1 MAPYGSLWL
10 PMAPCG
16 SLQFLFNTVLEN
28 IETAAI
34 YEMNRTQAIILHKG
48 HGKDKNVSSSY
59 GTISSCPFMAK
70 SVDMYLGHLS
80 KDDWKEKQAET
91 QFQGDGMSH
100 ELASLLLTSTIH
112 HSLSAKK
119 PIFVLLLDA
128 RSAFDLVLRQILVRQ
143 LFLDTKPDQRI
154 RYWDLRLSHRTTF
167 CLWDNQLMG
176 PIHDERG
183 VEQGGTNSTDFY
195 KTYNNEQISSAQM
208 SEFGIPMGSVKVAG
222 IGLADDTALVS
233 NDIAELQHLLQ
244 LTLNYCE
251 KYQVEL
257 SAVKTKL
264 LTFSAMDSDYVK
276 YSKLISPIHIGTTQI
291 PSVDFAEHVG
301 VLRAVSGNLPHIQQR
316 LVSHRKALG
325 AILSSGMARRH
336 RANPLASLRADKIFG
351 TPRLFSGLA
360 TLILN
365 RAELD
370 IINQHV
376 KETVQ
381 NLLKLHQ
388 KTPAPFIFLISGT
401 LPGEAIL
408 HMKQLTI
415 FGQVC
420 RLPGNILN
428 TIAKDIL
435 NSCSDND
442 NSWFGNIRSLCFK
455 YALPHPLQLLD
466 KPPNKES
473 FKSTLKQNIAEYWQ
487 DFLREKSEK

>member
-1 MAPYGSLWL
+1 M
-10 PMAPCG
+10 
-16 SLQFLFNTVLEN
+16 T
-28 IETAAI
+28 
-34 YEMNRTQAIILHKG
+34 
-48 HGKDKNVSSSY
+48 NV
-59 GTISSCPFMAK
+59 
-70 SVDMYLGHLS
+70 VLS
-80 KDDWKEKQAET
+80 KAGPTAQTSTKHT
-91 QFQGDGMSH
+91 TMSRSH
-100 ELASLLLTSTIH
+100 LLRCQNLAS
-112 HSLSAKK
+112 
-119 PIFVLLLDA
+119 P
-128 RSAFDLVLRQILVRQ
+128 
-143 LFLDTKPDQRI
+143 
-154 RYWDLRLSHRTTF
+154 W
-167 CLWDNQLMG
+167 
-176 PIHDERG
+176 
-183 VEQGGTNSTDFY
+183 
-195 KTYNNEQISSAQM
+195 
-208 SEFGIPMGSVKVAG
+208 VAG

-264 LTFSAMDSDYVK
+264 LTFSATDSDYVK

-291 PSVDFAEHVG
+291 PSVNFAEHVG

-325 AILSSGMARRH
+325 AILFSGMSRRH

-351 TPRLFSGLA
+351 IPTFFSGLG

-365 RAELD
+365 RAETD

-388 KTPAPFIFLISGT
+388 KTPDPFVFLISGT
-401 LPGEAIL
+401 MPGEAIL

-442 NSWFGNIRSLCFK
+442 NSWFGQIRTLCYK
-455 YALPHPLQLLD
+455 YALPHPLLLLD
-466 KPPNKES
+466 QPPNKES
-473 FKSTLKQNIAEYWQ
+473 FKSTLRQKIADYWQ
-487 DFLREKSEK
+487 DLLRNKVRNDDEEMSSLKYFQPKFMSLLCPHPILTTAGHSYDTNKMIIQLRMLSGRYRVGALLKHFRSGHTGICELCGSEEEDLSHILEPRCPLLMERRILLLEYARSILQQSSTCSVIFEDILTTDNFVQFILDCSVLPVVIHAAQHDKTVLPLLFKISRTWCYSMHRTRLKLLGRWN